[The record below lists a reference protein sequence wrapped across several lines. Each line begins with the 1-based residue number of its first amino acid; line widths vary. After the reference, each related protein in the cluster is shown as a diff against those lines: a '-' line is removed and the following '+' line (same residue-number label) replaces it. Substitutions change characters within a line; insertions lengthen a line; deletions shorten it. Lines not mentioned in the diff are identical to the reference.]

1 MTLLTIHDTI
11 YASPIFLH
19 VKTSVKNATTT
30 KKNRK
35 KSAIEKRSN
44 VLIRVDKGWIGLNP
58 IPRVQKRVESGWLLR
73 GANRGESG
81 WPSGSK
87 FGLGAGRAGRV
98 HLAALVV
105 PLFFKRLFKSIHVKI
120 LQKGR
125 KCVRVN
131 WLVM

>member
-1 MTLLTIHDTI
+1 MERSI
-11 YASPIFLH
+11 
-19 VKTSVKNATTT
+19 KRQQQ

-98 HLAALVV
+98 HLAALVYRSF
-105 PLFFKRLFKSIHVKI
+105 LIT
-120 LQKGR
+120 
-125 KCVRVN
+125 
-131 WLVM
+131 

>member
-1 MTLLTIHDTI
+1 MERSLKIQQHQ
-11 YASPIFLH
+11 
-19 VKTSVKNATTT
+19 
-30 KKNRK
+30 KNRK
-35 KSAIEKRSN
+35 TSAIEKRSN

-98 HLAALVV
+98 HLAALISTE
-105 PLFFKRLFKSIHVKI
+105 LDNSFCLA
-120 LQKGR
+120 Q
-125 KCVRVN
+125 
-131 WLVM
+131 

>member
-1 MTLLTIHDTI
+1 MTLI
-11 YASPIFLH
+11 YASSILLH
-19 VKTSVKNATTT
+19 VERSVKMQQQQ
-30 KKNRK
+30 KNRK

-87 FGLGAGRAGRV
+87 FGLGAVG
-98 HLAALVV
+98 LVGFIWQDYTKHEV
-105 PLFFKRLFKSIHVKI
+105 SGKLGFVVS
-120 LQKGR
+120 
-125 KCVRVN
+125 N
-131 WLVM
+131 ENT

>member
-1 MTLLTIHDTI
+1 MQQQQK
-11 YASPIFLH
+11 Y
-19 VKTSVKNATTT
+19 
-30 KKNRK
+30 RK
-35 KSAIEKRSN
+35 RSAIEERSN

-98 HLAALVV
+98 HLAALIY
-105 PLFFKRLFKSIHVKI
+105 IHVYRSSKFI
-120 LQKGR
+120 SFPPR
-125 KCVRVN
+125 F
-131 WLVM
+131 